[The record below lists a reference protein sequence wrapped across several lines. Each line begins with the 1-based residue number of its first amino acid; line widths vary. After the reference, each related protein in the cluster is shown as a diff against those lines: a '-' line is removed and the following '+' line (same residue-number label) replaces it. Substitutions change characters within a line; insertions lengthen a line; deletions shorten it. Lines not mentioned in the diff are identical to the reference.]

1 MIFGF
6 IALWLCAAP
15 TAHAHVFGI
24 ITYQTLFEKS
34 DFIAIAV
41 PVTKTTDTQE
51 RTFYSNLARVN
62 PDGSQTPAPAI
73 GVETAFDVLRVLK
86 GNFDI
91 KHFVLHHYRDAP
103 SPELSFGGAM
113 TVSFDP
119 TDPKQPREFLMFLIR
134 EKDGRYAPYGD
145 QTDPNGR
152 SIVSM
157 NGIHD

>member
-1 MIFGF
+1 MTFGF
-6 IALWLCAAP
+6 IALWLCVVP
-15 TAHAHVFGI
+15 TVHAHVLEI
-24 ITYQTLFEKS
+24 IPYQRLFEKS

-62 PDGSQTPAPAI
+62 ADGIQSPFPAI
-73 GVETAFDVLRVLK
+73 GVETAFEVLMVLK
-86 GNFDI
+86 GNSDV
-91 KHFVLHHYRDAP
+91 KRFVLHHYRDAP
-103 SPELSFGGAM
+103 SPELSFGGGA

-119 TDPKQPREFLMFLIR
+119 TDAKQPREFLMFLIR

-152 SIVSM
+152 SIMSV
-157 NGIHD
+157 NGSHG